1 MLLSAGLLLELLGRR
16 KRRARLNLRLLMFN
30 KNIKKY
36 LLSKKRI
43 LFAKHTQP
51 HPCDNGD
58 VLSKVNKALTH
69 GRPDGTVRLVE
80 MVFTQKPNLAYGQGR
95 KMAQYARM
103 VLC

>member
-1 MLLSAGLLLELLGRR
+1 MV
-16 KRRARLNLRLLMFN
+16 N
-30 KNIKKY
+30 KNIKEY

-43 LFAKHTQP
+43 LLAKHTQP

-58 VLSKVNKALTH
+58 VLFKVNKALTH
-69 GRPDGTVRLVE
+69 GRPDGTKRLVE

-95 KMAQYARM
+95 KMAQYART